1 MRDKGGDNANLNAN
15 VDDNDDVDVLKTRDT
30 RISGKAERTI
40 IITITNTDG
49 SWTSQAAEPSA
60 TGSPQVGTDET
71 DNGSGVDVLWFS
83 VCDTEKGEGVIMNRR
98 INTMET

>member
-1 MRDKGGDNANLNAN
+1 MRGKGGDNANLNAN
-15 VDDNDDVDVLKTRDT
+15 VDDDDNGNVDGNVDVLKTRDT

-60 TGSPQVGTDET
+60 TGSPQVGADET

-83 VCDTEKGEGVIMNRR
+83 GCAPEKGEG
-98 INTMET
+98 